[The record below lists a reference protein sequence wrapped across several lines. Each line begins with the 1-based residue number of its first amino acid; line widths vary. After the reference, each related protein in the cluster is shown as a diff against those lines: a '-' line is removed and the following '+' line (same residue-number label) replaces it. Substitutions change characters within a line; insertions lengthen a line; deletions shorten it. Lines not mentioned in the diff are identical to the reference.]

1 MGPRNGVPAT
11 QASRGAPRGDDPS
24 RSRWVRFAKM
34 RGASLS
40 CPRPL
45 RERAQWCAH
54 ELEWVRGLSF
64 SKYPS
69 PILARG
75 NIEPP
80 SPARGEGTIMPTA
93 LAASSGDIIN
103 NDTHSLVPTA
113 HFLRLGFAP
122 LLRSPESRGGRSAE
136 KRSGA
141 AAPVRRAHDAARQA
155 LARRLASHDAAIYRR
170 K

>member
-34 RGASLS
+34 RGARLS

-54 ELEWVRGLSF
+54 ELEWVRVAAATN
-64 SKYPS
+64 PS
-69 PILARG
+69 PIIARG

-80 SPARGEGTIMPTA
+80 SPAGGEGTITATA
-93 LAASSGDIIN
+93 LVASCDDIIN
-103 NDTHSLVPTA
+103 NTHFLVPAA
-113 HFLRLGFAP
+113 HFCA
-122 LLRSPESRGGRSAE
+122 RG
-136 KRSGA
+136 
-141 AAPVRRAHDAARQA
+141 
-155 LARRLASHDAAIYRR
+155 L
-170 K
+170 